1 MSRRPFDAAVVG
13 SGPNGLAAALAIQ
26 ATGRRV
32 VLYEAREKL
41 GGGLSTDELTL
52 PGFRHD
58 LCSAIHPMAVASPFM
73 RTLPLAEHGLEWVHP
88 ELPLAHPLADG
99 PAVLLHRSVAR
110 TAQGLGGDGQAYYR
124 FMQPLVE
131 GWQALMRAGMGPPG
145 WLGSPVTLL
154 RFGVPAALPA
164 TTVARRWF
172 DEEPARAL
180 FAGIAA
186 HSVLPLERTPSAA
199 IGMMLQVAAHAV
211 GWPMPRGGAAA
222 LADAMAS
229 LFVSR
234 GGVVR
239 LGTSIDTVH
248 AAETL
253 GPVFFDVGP
262 HALAKI
268 AERDLPDAFLRA
280 LRQYRYGPG
289 VFKIDYALSGPIPWA
304 DPNVARAGTVH
315 LGGTLDEIAAS
326 EWACTHG
333 QTSSKPYV
341 LVAQQSLVDPSRAPE
356 GQHTGWA
363 YCHVPPGSEVDM
375 TAPMEAQIEAAA
387 PGFTDLVLARAT
399 SRPKDF
405 AARNPNY
412 VGGDVNGGMADL
424 TQLVTRPTVR
434 WQPWSTPN
442 PRVWICSASTPPG
455 GGVHGMGGYN
465 AAAAAFPGEIPPLA
479 PVVVPAQ

>member
-1 MSRRPFDAAVVG
+1 MSRRPFDAAVIG

-32 VLYEAREKL
+32 VIYEASDKV
-41 GGGLSTDELTL
+41 GGGLSTDALTL

-58 LCSAIHPMAVASPFM
+58 LCSAIHPMAVASPFL

-88 ELPLAHPLADG
+88 EVPLAHPLTDR
-99 PAVLLHRSVAR
+99 PAVLLHRSVRETAR
-110 TAQGLGGDGQAYYR
+110 ALGGDGRAYVR
-124 FMQPLVE
+124 MMQPLVD

-145 WLGSPVTLL
+145 WLGAPATLM
-154 RFGVPAALPA
+154 RFGLAAALPA
-164 TTVARRWF
+164 TALARGWF

-199 IGMMLQVAAHAV
+199 IGLMLQIAGHAV
-211 GWPMPRGGAAA
+211 GWPMPRGGAGS

-229 LFVSR
+229 LFLSR

-239 LGTSIDTVH
+239 LNTLIDDVH

-253 GPVFFDVGP
+253 GPVFFDTGP
-262 HALAKI
+262 HALARI
-268 AERDLPDAFLRA
+268 AEKHLPLGFLRA
-280 LRQYRYGPG
+280 LRRYRYGPG
-289 VFKIDYALSGPIPWA
+289 VFKLDYALSGPIPWA
-304 DPNVARAGTVH
+304 DPTVARAGTVH
-315 LGGTLDEIAAS
+315 LGGGLDEIAAS

-333 QTSSKPYV
+333 QTSNRPYV
-341 LVAQQSLVDPSRAPE
+341 LVAQQSVADPSRAPE
-356 GQHTGWA
+356 GKHTGWA
-363 YCHVPPGSEVDM
+363 YCHVPPGSTVDM
-375 TAPMEAQIEAAA
+375 TAIIESQIEAAA
-387 PGFTDLVLARAT
+387 PGFGDLVLARTAT
-399 SRPKDF
+399 RPRDF

-424 TQLVTRPTVR
+424 TQLLTRPTVR
-434 WQPWSTPN
+434 VVPWSTPD
-442 PRVWICSASTPPG
+442 PRIWICSASTPPG

-465 AAAAAFPGEIPPLA
+465 AAAAAYPDEVPPLA
-479 PVVVPAQ
+479 PVQVPS